1 MKKELNS
8 ILFIILGMVFNV
20 SAQEV
25 MNLPKAISTGLENNY
40 DIEVADRFILIAE
53 NNDSWARAGRG
64 PIIDLNGSFNNNL
77 VNDNNPAS
85 FLQGT
90 YYGGSLGTS
99 LNVQWVLFSGGRI
112 KIAKDRLGTLVDQE
126 KLLKNTAIHDLLY
139 NIYQQYYAVLFQQE
153 RKEVLQSSL
162 DLSKS
167 RLAYEQER
175 RNFGATNSYN
185 LIQFENAVISDSI
198 NLVNQTQSVEIA
210 KRQLYNV
217 LDIEG
222 RGDYA
227 FEDRLSIMPEEI
239 EVERLRKILSE
250 DNYTLKTLE
259 MTAALNQI
267 NTKLEEAND
276 RLSVSLSTSVGYNR
290 NGFKFFAENEN
301 TGEPFPFIQSNRFN
315 GNVAVNVAYNL
326 YDGGVQKT
334 NIQNAKIQEDIDQVN
349 ILAAKMEL
357 NNQLDMLIENYNLQK
372 DQVFLADE
380 QIQIASRNLE
390 MTDER
395 FKTGQVTSIDFR
407 NVQVQFLNAAFNKVN
422 TMYNLILAKSEI
434 DYLVG
439 RFN

>member
-1 MKKELNS
+1 MKKEISS
-8 ILFIILGMVFNV
+8 IVLFLLGVVFNAP
-20 SAQEV
+20 AQEV
-25 MNLPKAISTGLENNY
+25 MNLPKAISIGLENNY
-40 DIEVADRFILIAE
+40 DIKVADRFILIAE

-64 PIIDLNGSFNNNL
+64 PIIDLNGSFTNNL

-112 KIAKDRLGTLVDQE
+112 KIAKDRLGSLVEQE
-126 KLLKNTAIHDLLY
+126 ALFKNNAIHDLLF
-139 NIYQQYYAVLFQQE
+139 NIYQQYYAVIFQQE

-162 DLSKS
+162 NLSKS

-185 LIQFENAVISDSI
+185 LIQFENAVITDSI
-198 NLVNQTQSVEIA
+198 NLVNQIQSIDVA
-210 KRQLYNV
+210 KRQLYNI
-217 LDIEG
+217 LDLEG
-222 RGDYA
+222 QADFR

-239 EVERLRKILSE
+239 EVDRLRRVLSE
-250 DNYTLKTLE
+250 ENYTLKTLE

-290 NGFKFFAENEN
+290 NGFKFFAVNEN
-301 TGEPFPFIQSNRFN
+301 TGEDFPFIQSNRFN
-315 GNVAVNVAYNL
+315 GNVAVNLTYNL
-326 YDGGVQKT
+326 YDGGVQQT
-334 NIQNAKIQEDIDQVN
+334 NIQNARIQEDIDQIN
-349 ILAAKMEL
+349 ILEAKTEL
-357 NNQLDMLIENYNLQK
+357 NNQLDILIANYDLQRS
-372 DQVFLADE
+372 QVFLADE
-380 QIQIASRNLE
+380 QIQIASRNLD
-390 MTDER
+390 MTGER
-395 FKTGQVTSIDFR
+395 FKAGQVTSIDFR